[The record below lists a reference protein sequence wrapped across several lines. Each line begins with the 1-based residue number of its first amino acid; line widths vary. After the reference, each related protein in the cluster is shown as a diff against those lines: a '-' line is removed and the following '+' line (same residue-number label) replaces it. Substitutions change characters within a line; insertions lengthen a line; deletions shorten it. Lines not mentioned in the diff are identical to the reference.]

1 MAYRVFRSPSRYIQG
16 VGAIDILG
24 KETAVYGKRAFLL
37 TDDFV
42 WGLLQEKVERALEGF
57 PYHYEAFT
65 GEASIDEMVRL
76 ADAVADVTAD
86 VVIGLGGGK
95 IIDVAKG
102 IAAACDLPVVIVPT
116 TVSTDA
122 PTSAISVLYTEDGLF
137 DHYRFYAKNPDLVL
151 VDTRIVIQ
159 APLRFFASGM
169 ADALATCA
177 EALATKA
184 SGENALAGGLPTIA
198 GTAIA
203 EACEETL
210 FREGLSAFAAVQ
222 KGLVTPAVEA
232 IVEANTLL
240 SGLGFENGGLA
251 AAHAIHN
258 GFTAIKG
265 EVHRLT
271 HGEIVGFCLLVQL
284 ILEVRAQEEFKR
296 YSRFLAAIGMP
307 TTLAEMHLTGATREE
322 LLEIGKL
329 AVAPSNT
336 MKNLNKNITAEQ
348 VVAAILAVDT
358 FIGKEE
364 KE

>member
-65 GEASIDEMVRL
+65 GEASLDEMVRL

-151 VDTRIVIQ
+151 VDTQIVIQ
-159 APLRFFASGM
+159 APIRFFASGM

-258 GFTAIKG
+258 GMTA
-265 EVHRLT
+265 VHDLHGAQ
-271 HGEIVGFCLLVQL
+271 HGEKIAFGLVALLV
-284 ILEVRAQEEFKR
+284 LEGAPRAELEQVIHIIKSVE
-296 YSRFLAAIGMP
+296 LP
-307 TTLAEMHLTGATREE
+307 LTLADLGLKKFDEAEWRRAAE
-322 LLEIGKL
+322 LACAEGETIHNEPFKVTP
-329 AVAPSNT
+329 AMVYDA
-336 MKNLNKNITAEQ
+336 IVTADRLLQ
-348 VVAAILAVDT
+348 NYKD
-358 FIGKEE
+358 
-364 KE
+364 

>member
-1 MAYRVFRSPSRYIQG
+1 MGKGHSCLRTISFGACSRKKWNG
-16 VGAIDILG
+16 
-24 KETAVYGKRAFLL
+24 R
-37 TDDFV
+37 
-42 WGLLQEKVERALEGF
+42 WRGF

-151 VDTRIVIQ
+151 VDTQIVIQ
-159 APLRFFASGM
+159 APIRFFASGM

-184 SGENALAGGLPTIA
+184 SGENALAGGLQTIA

-284 ILEVRAQEEFKR
+284 ILEERPQEEFKR

>member
-16 VGAIDILG
+16 VGAIDVLG
-24 KETAVYGKRAFLL
+24 KEAVVYGKKAFLL

-42 WGLLQEKVERALEGF
+42 WGLLHEKVELALDGF

-65 GEASIDEMVRL
+65 GEASLEEMVRL
-76 ADAVADVTAD
+76 ADKVADETAD
-86 VVIGLGGGK
+86 VIIGLGGGK

-102 IAAACDLPVVIVPT
+102 IAAACELPVVIVPT

-122 PTSAISVLYTEDGLF
+122 PTSAISVLYTQTGLF
-137 DHYRFYAKNPDLVL
+137 DQYLFYAKNPDLVL
-151 VDTRIVIQ
+151 VDTQIVIQ
-159 APLRFFASGM
+159 APIRFFASGM

-177 EALATKA
+177 EALATED

-203 EACEETL
+203 KACEETL
-210 FREGLSAFAAVQ
+210 FRDGLSAFADVQ

-232 IVEANTLL
+232 VVEANTLL

-284 ILEVRAQEEFKR
+284 VLEGRPYEEFKK
-296 YSRFLAAIGMP
+296 YSHFLAEIGMP
-307 TTLAEMHLTGATREE
+307 TTLDGMRLTEATRED
-322 LLEIGKL
+322 LLKVGKL
-329 AVAPSNT
+329 AVAQSNT
-336 MKNLNKNITAEQ
+336 MSNLNKNITAEQ
-348 VVAAILAVDT
+348 VADAIVAVDRLV
-358 FIGKEE
+358 GKE
-364 KE
+364 

>member
-1 MAYRVFRSPSRYIQG
+1 MAYYVFRSPSRYIQG
-16 VGAIDILG
+16 VGAIEVLG
-24 KETAVYGKRAFLL
+24 KEAAVYGKKAFLL

-42 WGLLQEKVERALEGF
+42 WGLLQEKVELSLEGF

-65 GEASIDEMVRL
+65 GEASLEEMVRL
-76 ADAVADVTAD
+76 ADTVADATAD
-86 VVIGLGGGK
+86 VIIGLGGGK

-102 IAAACDLPVVIVPT
+102 IAAACELPVVIVPT

-122 PTSAISVLYTEDGLF
+122 PTSALSVLYTQDGLF
-137 DHYRFYAKNPDLVL
+137 DHYRFYAKNPDMVL
-151 VDTRIVIQ
+151 VDTQIVIQ
-159 APLRFFASGM
+159 APIRFFASGM

-184 SGENALAGGLPTIA
+184 SGEKALAGGLPTIA

-203 EACEETL
+203 KACEETL
-210 FREGLSAFAAVQ
+210 FRDGLSAFTDVQ

-284 ILEVRAQEEFKR
+284 VLEERPHKEFKK
-296 YSRFLAAIGMP
+296 YSQFLKEIGMP

-322 LLEIGKL
+322 LLKVGKL
-329 AVAPSNT
+329 AVSQSNT

-348 VVAAILAVDT
+348 VADAILAVDGLV
-358 FIGKEE
+358 GKE
-364 KE
+364 

>member
-1 MAYRVFRSPSRYIQG
+1 MAYRVFRSSSRYIQG

-42 WGLLQEKVERALEGF
+42 WGLLQEKVERALKGF

-65 GEASIDEMVRL
+65 GEASLDEMVRL

-151 VDTRIVIQ
+151 VDTQIVIQ
-159 APLRFFASGM
+159 APIRFFASGM

-271 HGEIVGFCLLVQL
+271 HGEIVSFCLLVQL
-284 ILEVRAQEEFKR
+284 ILEERPQEEFKR

>member
-1 MAYRVFRSPSRYIQG
+1 MTYRVFRSPSRYIQG
-16 VGAIDILG
+16 VGAIEVLG
-24 KETAVYGKRAFLL
+24 KETAVHGEKAFLL

-65 GEASIDEMVRL
+65 GEASLDEMVRL
-76 ADAVADVTAD
+76 ADAVADATAD
-86 VVIGLGGGK
+86 VIIGLGGGK

-122 PTSAISVLYTEDGLF
+122 PTSAISVLYTPDGLF
-137 DHYRFYAKNPDLVL
+137 DHYRFYDKNPELVL
-151 VDTRIVIQ
+151 DDTQIVIQ
-159 APLRFFASGM
+159 AS
-169 ADALATCA
+169 
-177 EALATKA
+177 ATKA

-203 EACEETL
+203 TACEETL
-210 FREGLSAFAAVQ
+210 FRDGLSAFADVQ

-251 AAHAIHN
+251 GAHAIHN

-284 ILEVRAQEEFKR
+284 VLEERPQEEFKK
-296 YSRFLAAIGMP
+296 YCQFLAAIGMP
-307 TTLAEMHLTGATREE
+307 TTLAEMHMSGATRTE

-329 AVAPSNT
+329 ALAPSNT
-336 MKNLNKNITAEQ
+336 MRNLSANITPEQ
-348 VVAAILAVDT
+348 VADAILAVDGLVGT
-358 FIGKEE
+358 D
-364 KE
+364 

>member
-1 MAYRVFRSPSRYIQG
+1 MAYQIFRSPSRYVQG
-16 VGAIDILG
+16 VGAIAALG
-24 KETAVYGKRAFLL
+24 KEAAEYGKKAFLL

-42 WGLLQEKVERALEGF
+42 WGLLQEKVERALGEL

-65 GEASIDEMVRL
+65 GEASLEEMVRL
-76 ADAVADVTAD
+76 ADGVADATAD
-86 VVIGLGGGK
+86 VIIGLGGGK

-102 IAAACDLPVVIVPT
+102 VAAACGLPVVIVPT

-122 PTSAISVLYTEDGLF
+122 PTSAISVLYTQAGLF
-137 DHYRFYAKNPDLVL
+137 DEYRFYAKNPDLVL
-151 VDTRIVIQ
+151 VDTQIVIQ
-159 APLRFFASGM
+159 APIRFFASGM

-177 EALATKA
+177 EAMATKA
-184 SGENALAGGLPTIA
+184 SGEEALAGGLPTIA
-198 GTAIA
+198 GLAIA
-203 EACEETL
+203 QACEETL
-210 FREGLSAFAAVQ
+210 FRAGLSAFEDVK
-222 KGLVTPAVEA
+222 KGLATPAVEA

-284 ILEVRAQEEFKR
+284 VLEGRPQGEFEK

-307 TTLAEMHLTGATREE
+307 TTLAGMHLAGATREE
-322 LLEIGKL
+322 LLEVGKL
-329 AVAPSNT
+329 AVAESNT
-336 MKNLNKNITAEQ
+336 MKNLSKNITAEQ
-348 VVAAILAVDT
+348 VADAILAVDALV
-358 FIGKEE
+358 GKE
-364 KE
+364 

>member
-1 MAYRVFRSPSRYIQG
+1 MAYRVFRSPNRYIQG
-16 VGAIDILG
+16 VGAIEVLG
-24 KETAVYGKRAFLL
+24 KETAVYGEKAFLL

-42 WGLLQEKVERALEGF
+42 WGLLQDKVERALEGF

-65 GEASIDEMVRL
+65 GEASLEEMVRL
-76 ADAVADVTAD
+76 ADAVADTTAD
-86 VVIGLGGGK
+86 VIIGLGGGK

-102 IAAACDLPVVIVPT
+102 IAAACELPVVIVPT

-122 PTSAISVLYTEDGLF
+122 PTSAISVLYTPDGLF
-137 DHYRFYAKNPDLVL
+137 DHYCFYDKNPELVL
-151 VDTRIVIQ
+151 VDTQIVIQ

-177 EALATKA
+177 EALATQA
-184 SGENALAGGLPTIA
+184 SGEKALAGGLPTLA

-203 EACEETL
+203 KACEETL
-210 FREGLSAFAAVQ
+210 FRDGIHAFADVQ
-222 KGLVTPAVEA
+222 NGLVTPAVEA

-284 ILEVRAQEEFKR
+284 VLEGRPHAEFAK
-296 YSRFLAAIGMP
+296 YSQFLAAIGMP
-307 TTLAEMHLTGATREE
+307 TTLAEMHLAGATREE
-322 LLEIGKL
+322 LLAVGKL
-329 AVAPSNT
+329 AVSQSNT
-336 MKNLNKNITAEQ
+336 MRNLNKNITAEQ
-348 VVAAILAVDT
+348 VADAILAVDGLV
-358 FIGKEE
+358 GKE
-364 KE
+364 